1 MEFDCSKLEEA
12 LREEEPE
19 LVAAARAH
27 AESCEACR
35 AELQSWDELSIAAR
49 ELHQEWDSPELW
61 DRIDAA
67 LPSRPSRFHVLSPGR
82 AGWRLLLSAAAVLVL
97 TISSVW
103 LLRRPHV
110 HSPVTTASRQFLT
123 ERALKEGVELQAVL
137 NEFQA
142 ALEKADCLIAHNI
155 SFDEKIVGAEFL
167 RNKMAD
173 TIPAK
178 KKVCTMQSSTAYCAI
193 PGPYGNKWPKLAEL
207 HQKLFQADFEGAH
220 NAAADIAATAKCF
233 WELKKLGVIKF

>member
-123 ERALKEGVELQAVL
+123 ERALKEAQVSE
-137 NEFQA
+137 A
-142 ALEKADCLIAHNI
+142 AYVRSIDNLA
-155 SFDEKIVGAEFL
+155 
-167 RNKMAD
+167 
-173 TIPAK
+173 
-178 KKVCTMQSSTAYCAI
+178 
-193 PGPYGNKWPKLAEL
+193 KLAEPVLDQSRSPLMANYREKLTVLDAAIADLKDNLERNRLNARLSTELVSLYHEKQQTLQEVL
-207 HQKLFQADFEGAH
+207 HH
-220 NAAADIAATAKCF
+220 AT
-233 WELKKLGVIKF
+233 ESN